1 MFKQV
6 LLTVDLNE
14 EASWTKALPTAVQC
28 CRAFGAGLHVITVV
42 PDFGTTT
49 VAQYFPEGYEK
60 QMLEEADQQ
69 LGDFVRERV
78 PEDLAARH
86 IVGHGT
92 IYQEVL
98 RAADRIGADL
108 IVIAAHR
115 PGLQD
120 YLLGPNAAR
129 VMRHANA
136 SVLVVRD

>member
-42 PDFGTTT
+42 PDFGAT
-49 VAQYFPEGYEK
+49 VAQHFPEGYEK
-60 QMLEEADQQ
+60 RTLAEAEKQ

-78 PEDLAARH
+78 PEDLKARH

>member
-69 LGDFVRERV
+69 LGDFVREHV
-78 PEDLAARH
+78 PEGLAPRH

-129 VMRHANA
+129 VVRHFKG
-136 SVLVVRD
+136 SVMVVRG

>member
-1 MFKQV
+1 M
-6 LLTVDLNE
+6 
-14 EASWTKALPTAVQC
+14 
-28 CRAFGAGLHVITVV
+28 ITVV

-60 QMLEEADQQ
+60 QMLEEADRQ

-120 YLLGPNAAR
+120 YLLGPNAASVVR
-129 VMRHANA
+129 HFKGSVM
-136 SVLVVRD
+136 VVRD